1 MPQSGTRVSVPAVF
15 GLATVGVFLGA
26 FAVFSQLAPGYDA
39 LNDYISQLGS
49 RGQSG
54 ALWWNLIGF
63 VLVGGLFTGFAVTY
77 GKAVNDW
84 FTALCLTVAGIGFA
98 LGGIPTDMTDAA
110 ATMSV
115 AHFVSICLCLAGW
128 FMSLARMSHLKRF
141 YGTNA
146 VIVLSMVPVISLA
159 TELVTAPIAHR
170 MMIAVVFGWV
180 LFTSIQLLRSPESV
194 AHNES

>member
-1 MPQSGTRVSVPAVF
+1 MRASAM
-15 GLATVGVFLGA
+15 
-26 FAVFSQLAPGYDA
+26 
-39 LNDYISQLGS
+39 N
-49 RGQSG
+49 
-54 ALWWNLIGF
+54 
-63 VLVGGLFTGFAVTY
+63 
-77 GKAVNDW
+77 
-84 FTALCLTVAGIGFA
+84 
-98 LGGIPTDMTDAA
+98 
-110 ATMSV
+110 
-115 AHFVSICLCLAGW
+115 
-128 FMSLARMSHLKRF
+128 HLKRF